1 MPNPPDSSSRP
12 SRPGA
17 PPRRVVLPDVPSLVA
32 TPQGSVA
39 LTSEGEVVELS
50 KAQTAERLKRESH
63 LLVHTRFTARRF
75 GVRLADMAQA
85 FDALE
90 LFGFVHP
97 ASFCT
102 PTPLGL
108 ARALGLTG
116 DAEVPAAE
124 DLAIGLPNAVRTLVE
139 TLADNAYPD
148 REQAAAL
155 ARTMDK
161 AGWVWGPVVTA
172 ALGDPGSYADT
183 GWLTGLEA
191 WKKLPE
197 WEETAARGKPG
208 NRPVAPEE
216 AAGRLRQ
223 LVGTDAEDRQ
233 GQRDYAGA
241 ASRAFLPRDPGEP
254 HLVLAEAG
262 TGTGKTLG
270 YIAPASLWA
279 ERNDA
284 PVWLSTYT
292 KNLQRQLDQELSR
305 LYPDPEE
312 KSAKVVLRKGREN
325 YLCLLNFE
333 EGAGRAAAGV
343 SVAGATGNPSLI
355 PLGLIARWIRATRD
369 GDMLGGDFPS
379 WLVPGAARAGNE
391 GGIGLTDRRGE
402 CVYSAC
408 PHYKT
413 CFIERATRKS
423 RNADI
428 VVANH
433 ALVLTQAANAHI
445 PDAAGELVLSEN
457 TQRVVFDEGH
467 HVFDAAD
474 GAFSVVLSGFE
485 TAELRRWLRGSEARR
500 SRRTR
505 GLRERIGDLI
515 EDLDD
520 GPKLLDE
527 VESGAR
533 VLAGPG
539 WQTRVQTEGGSN
551 PAEAFLALVRSQ
563 VLARNTDDA
572 TPFSLETQVS
582 PPIDDLPAAASRL
595 ANGLAELARP
605 LRAIAG
611 LLSKRLQDEGDSLE
625 PATRL
630 RMEAAH
636 RAVVRRTGGLIPAWM
651 AMLQGIGREPDD
663 GFVEWFE
670 LERSDGRERDIAMRR
685 HWLDPTVPLAEVV
698 LDRAQGVLVTSATLR
713 DEPAAAPVPVEEAP
727 YPLDN
732 PYGDP
737 FGNSAKDSRPES
749 MADTKAADEE
759 LHWASAEVRTGAM
772 HLAAPA
778 IRASFPS
785 PFDYASQVR
794 VFAVHELGRARPDM
808 LAAAYRTLFE
818 ASGGGALGIFTAIAR
833 LRAVHQR
840 LQPAL
845 AEKGIN
851 LYAQHVDAMDVG
863 TLVDIFRNERDSC
876 LLGTDAVRDG
886 VDVPGEALRMLVFDR
901 VPWPRP
907 DILHKARRAA
917 FGGGR
922 YDDMIARLR
931 LRQAFGRLIRTA
943 DDRGVFVMLAPLPS
957 KLLGALPK
965 GVVVERVG
973 LAEAAQASSA
983 FLGR

>member
-1 MPNPPDSSSRP
+1 MMQAPMSNSSDSS
-12 SRPGA
+12 
-17 PPRRVVLPDVPSLVA
+17 PPPTGSSAIQRQVMVPDASALVA
-32 TPQGSVA
+32 TPRGSIV
-39 LTSEGEVVELS
+39 LTTEGEIVELT
-50 KAQTAERLKRESH
+50 KAQTAERLKREPH
-63 LLVHTRFTARRF
+63 LIVHTRFTARRF
-75 GVRLADMAQA
+75 GVRLADMAQS

-90 LFGFVHP
+90 LFGFVYP
-97 ASFCT
+97 AQFCT

-108 ARALGLTG
+108 ARVLSLVDPAHTPEPEELAVELLT
-116 DAEVPAAE
+116 AA
-124 DLAIGLPNAVRTLVE
+124 RTLAQ
-139 TLADNAYPD
+139 TLANEDYPGRD
-148 REQAAAL
+148 QAAAL

-161 AGWVWGPVVTA
+161 AGWAWGPVVTA
-172 ALGDPGSYADT
+172 ALGPPKSYADT

-216 AAGRLRQ
+216 AGGRLRQ
-223 LVGTDAEDRQ
+223 LVGAGAEERQ
-233 GQRDYAGA
+233 GQKDYASA
-241 ASRAFLPRDPGEP
+241 ASRAFLPREPGEP

-292 KNLQRQLDQELSR
+292 KNLQRQLDQELTK
-305 LYPDPEE
+305 LYPDPEQ
-312 KSAKVVLRKGREN
+312 KSTKVVLRKGREN

-343 SVAGATGNPSLI
+343 AAPGAPGNPSLI

-413 CFIERATRKS
+413 CFIERAIRKS

-445 PDAAGELVLSEN
+445 PDASGELVLSEN
-457 TQRVVFDEGH
+457 TQRIVFDEGH

-485 TAELRRWLRGSEARR
+485 TAELRRWIRGSEARR

-505 GLRERIGDLI
+505 GLRERVGDLI
-515 EDLDD
+515 EDMDE
-520 GPKLLDE
+520 GSKLLDE
-527 VESGAR
+527 AESAAR

-539 WQTRVQTEGGSN
+539 WQTRIQTEAAN
-551 PAEAFLALVRSQ
+551 TPAEQFLAQVRLQ
-563 VLARNTDDA
+563 VLTRNTNES
-572 TPFSLETQVS
+572 TLFSLETQVS
-582 PPIDDLPAAASRL
+582 PPIEELPATASRL
-595 ANGLAELARP
+595 ANGLGELARP

-611 LLSKRLQDEGDSLE
+611 LLSKRLQAEGESLE
-625 PATRL
+625 PATRM
-630 RMEAAH
+630 RMEAAYG
-636 RAVVRRTGGLIPAWM
+636 AIIRRTGGLIPSWM
-651 AMLQGIGREPDD
+651 AMLQGIGREPDE

-685 HWLDPTVPLAEVV
+685 HWLDPTIPLAEVV

-713 DEPAAAPVPVEEAP
+713 DEPVMQPAPVDDI
-727 YPLDN
+727 L
-732 PYGDP
+732 DP
-737 FGNSAKDSRPES
+737 FSSTSRDIHDMPAGTTMDEPPE
-749 MADTKAADEE
+749 DEM
-759 LHWASAEVRTGAM
+759 HWASAEVRTGAM

-785 PFDYASQVR
+785 PFDYANQVR
-794 VFAVHELGRARPDM
+794 VFAVHELGRARLDV
-808 LAAAYRTLFE
+808 LAGAYRTLFE

-833 LRAVHQR
+833 LRAVHER

-845 AEKGIN
+845 AAKGLN

-863 TLVDIFRNERDSC
+863 TLVDIFKSERDSC

-886 VDVPGEALRMLVFDR
+886 VDVPGDALRMLVFDR

-931 LRQAFGRLIRTA
+931 LRQAFGRLIRSA
-943 DDRGVFVMLAPLPS
+943 DDRGVFTILAPLPS

-973 LAEAAQASSA
+973 LAEAAQASA
-983 FLGR
+983 DFLKR